1 MFGNVENTLWVEKFR
16 PNTLD
21 GYVGNELI
29 ISKVK
34 LYLENGDVPHLLF
47 YGGAGTGKTTLAK
60 IIAGNVDADLMYINA
75 SDENNVET
83 VRTKVKNFAST
94 IGFKRWK
101 IVILDEA
108 DYMTPNGQAALR
120 NLMETFSK
128 TTRFILTCN
137 YVEKIID
144 PIQSRCQVFG
154 ITPPNKK
161 EVAKRIVAILKEQNI
176 EFEMNDLVTLINNG
190 YPDIRRVLNSA
201 QRQVIDGKLQIDK
214 ESLVQ
219 ANYMTK
225 LLDILQNT
233 NDKKACFQNIRQL
246 INDSKVKDFT
256 ALYKY
261 LFDEI
266 DNYAKG
272 HIASVILILAEAQY
286 QDAFAVDKEIHVMA
300 TMIKIIN
307 ELK

>member
-16 PNTLD
+16 PSTLD
-21 GYVGNELI
+21 GYVGNELV

-161 EVAKRIVAILKEQNI
+161 EVAKRIVTILKEQDI
-176 EFEMNDLVTLINNG
+176 KFEMNDLVTLINNG

-201 QRQVIDGKLQIDK
+201 QRQVINGELQIDK

-225 LLDILQNT
+225 LLNILQTT
-233 NDKKACFQNIRQL
+233 NDKKTCFQNVRQL

-256 ALYKY
+256 ALYKF

-272 HIASVILILAEAQY
+272 HLASVILILAEAQY
-286 QDAFAVDKEIHVMA
+286 QDAFAVDKELHVMA
-300 TMIKIIN
+300 TMVKIMN